1 MARSFSSNAQAA
13 IDSGSAEFFM
23 LIKLEFNSTYNL
35 TSLPYDVVYD
45 GDTYTSDGGLFEVSS
60 PKFSS
65 VVDREAYRVVI
76 AESLNEMLAE
86 FKANVVGKDISV
98 KLGFLDPD
106 GTPYL
111 DPVDVVDIYSGT
123 ADSPSISNDLE
134 QRLAIV
140 EGTSPM
146 ADLDF
151 VNVFYTSK
159 DGMDQRNATDTSFD
173 EIYADY
179 EVSIKWGKV

>member
-1 MARSFSSNAQAA
+1 MARSFSSNVQAA

-23 LIKLEFNSTYNL
+23 LIKLSFNATYNL
-35 TSLPYDVVYD
+35 TTLPFDVVY
-45 GDTYTSDGGLFEVSS
+45 GGETYTSDGGLFEVSS

-76 AESLNEMLAE
+76 ADDINAMLAE
-86 FKANVVGKDISV
+86 FKANVVGHDISV
-98 KLGFLDPD
+98 KLGFMSPD
-106 GTPYL
+106 GEPYL
-111 DPVDVVDIYSGT
+111 DAEDVVDIYNGT
-123 ADSPSISNDLE
+123 ADSPSISNDLD

-151 VNVFYTSK
+151 VNVLYTSK

-173 EIYADY
+173 DIYADH
-179 EVSIKWGKV
+179 EVSLKWGKV

>member
-1 MARSFSSNAQAA
+1 MARTFSTNAQAA
-13 IDSGSAEFFM
+13 IDSGNAEFFM
-23 LIKLEFNSTYNL
+23 LIKLSFNATYNL

-45 GDTYTSDGGLFEVSS
+45 GDTYTSDGGLFEIAS
-60 PKFSS
+60 PRFSS

-76 AESLNEMLAE
+76 ADNINAMLAE
-86 FKANVVGKDISV
+86 FKANVVGHDISV
-98 KLGFLDPD
+98 KIGFMAPD
-106 GTPYL
+106 GTPHL
-111 DPVDVVDIYSGT
+111 DAVDVVDIYNGT
-123 ADSPSISNDLE
+123 ADSPSISNDME
-134 QRLAIV
+134 QRLAII

-173 EIYADY
+173 DIYADH
-179 EVSIKWGKV
+179 EVSIKWGKI